1 MEMLGLA
8 TKATIGLVGLIAGT
22 DLISEFSG
30 AEPRQVFN
38 TLLNAVALL
47 VIAVI
52 YSYVKKLLENEDT
65 RDQTRQAILE
75 QLEEMRGEMKAQ
87 TEKETQ

>member
-8 TKATIGLVGLIAGT
+8 TKVTIGLVGLIAGT
-22 DLISEFSG
+22 DLVTEFSG

-52 YSYVKKLLENEDT
+52 YSYVKKLLENENT

-75 QLEEMRGEMKAQ
+75 QLEEMKGEMKTQ

>member
-1 MEMLGLA
+1 MEMLGPA
-8 TKATIGLVGLIAGT
+8 AKVTIGLVGLIAGT
-22 DLISEFSG
+22 DLVTEFSE

-52 YSYVKKLLENEDT
+52 YSYVKKLLENENT

-75 QLEEMRGEMKAQ
+75 QLEEMKGEMKTQ

>member
-75 QLEEMRGEMKAQ
+75 QLEEMRGEMKTQ

>member
-8 TKATIGLVGLIAGT
+8 TKVIIGLAGLIAGT
-22 DLISEFSG
+22 DLITEVSG

-52 YSYVKKLLENEDT
+52 YSYVKKLLENENT

-75 QLEEMRGEMKAQ
+75 QLEEMKGEMKTQ

>member
-75 QLEEMRGEMKAQ
+75 QLKEMKGEMKTQ

>member
-8 TKATIGLVGLIAGT
+8 TKAIIGLAGLIAGT
-22 DLISEFSG
+22 DLITEFSG

-52 YSYVKKLLENEDT
+52 YSYVKKLLENENT

-75 QLEEMRGEMKAQ
+75 QLEEMKGEMKTQ